1 MFAGASAQA
10 SDVHL
15 PAESH
20 AEKEGTVTHPDG
32 RLQRIRPSVP
42 RPGAVRPI
50 WQALSELSARLGA
63 DPGAGT
69 ASEVFDLLAA
79 EVPFYGGIGVDDI
92 GGFGVRWQQWNGA
105 AERAGLPTASAA
117 GVPPAPSDVPEEG
130 EPTAYTGVGEDGL
143 LVGTYTDLWADYVA
157 EENPAL
163 RFLALEQTLELN
175 PADAERLG
183 VQHGQR
189 VEVSADGRSLTAVVG
204 LRERM
209 LEGTAFLARGTASE
223 PAGALAGA
231 RTISVVPAPEPEP
244 SAEPGE
250 AESGAAPPA
259 LVVTKRE
266 PVSW

>member
-1 MFAGASAQA
+1 
-10 SDVHL
+10 
-15 PAESH
+15 
-20 AEKEGTVTHPDG
+20 
-32 RLQRIRPSVP
+32 
-42 RPGAVRPI
+42 
-50 WQALSELSARLGA
+50 
-63 DPGAGT
+63 
-69 ASEVFDLLAA
+69 
-79 EVPFYGGIGVDDI
+79 
-92 GGFGVRWQQWNGA
+92 
-105 AERAGLPTASAA
+105 
-117 GVPPAPSDVPEEG
+117 
-130 EPTAYTGVGEDGL
+130 
-143 LVGTYTDLWADYVA
+143 VA

-244 SAEPGE
+244 EPSAEPGE